1 MGKVKYTALQNPVL
15 AHPWLADSLNN
26 R

>member
-1 MGKVKYTALQNPVL
+1 MGKVKYTALQNAVL
-15 AHPWLADSLNN
+15 AHPLLADSLNN